1 MQKESTKSGMG
12 CFFSTNFLV
21 LTAHPQQRDSNT
33 GSQISLPGSPDSL
46 TRQKGI
52 WTGSLQTAASASVC
66 ISQAHRERTA
76 PSGTAPSGTA
86 AGFQAF
92 MNTVKTRSEAKRTSK
107 KKQQGSPK
115 QNKTTHTQ
123 GSPPTREGKSSSTTS
138 LYANRN
144 SKRKRI
150 RRS

>member
-76 PSGTAPSGTA
+76 PSGTA

-115 QNKTTHTQ
+115 QNKTKQHTHKGVHQ
-123 GSPPTREGKSSSTTS
+123 QERENQAVQPRYMQTGIPKE
-138 LYANRN
+138 
-144 SKRKRI
+144 KE
-150 RRS
+150 